1 MKIATISGHSVIS
14 KGAVGNAGMSEFDFN
29 EEVLVE
35 MARRKMYPS
44 EHEFGHFYRDA
55 DIVGYEKQMKN
66 LHIQID
72 AWGADVSIEFHFN
85 DYHDKTVNGNEVLY
99 CSNGG
104 KRIAEI
110 FDEELDTLPNR
121 DRGIKKV
128 TALDHGGGFCCK
140 GKSYAIIVE
149 PFFATNQD
157 DFMHDGKNRM
167 LLLEAYSNALKRI

>member
-1 MKIATISGHSVIS
+1 MKSVSHFEFIFQLW
-14 KGAVGNAGMSEFDFN
+14 AFIFELWAIRFNAKTM
-29 EEVLVE
+29 
-35 MARRKMYPS
+35 
-44 EHEFGHFYRDA
+44 
-55 DIVGYEKQMKN
+55 DI
-66 LHIQID
+66 
-72 AWGADVSIEFHFN
+72 
-85 DYHDKTVNGNEVLY
+85 
-99 CSNGG
+99 
-104 KRIAEI
+104 
-110 FDEELDTLPNR
+110 R